1 MSNLIQEVHGLAN
14 SLPSYVRVII
24 ISFVCLFT
32 LNQAL
37 DFGKQL
43 GALCYRMLH

>member
-1 MSNLIQEVHGLAN
+1 MSTFIQEIHGLAN
-14 SLPSYVRVII
+14 SIPSYFQVVLVSI
-24 ISFVCLFT
+24 VCLFT
-32 LNQAL
+32 MNQAL